1 MRFFRR
7 FVTLATLASAAVPAK
22 VSDLEQCEAGSQS
35 NTCWDLSTRWSK
47 TNSWT
52 CRACFNIRVHY
63 NMRQISAPWANNFN
77 ARRSSVVIAFTSK
90 VSFEKVA
97 HPINDD
103 GNKIIELGYDADGNY
118 LFRLEFENSFDPGND
133 EVDFNI
139 EYQEREGSA
148 EVAYIWSCDCRDS
161 AAKEIEEVTTG
172 ISSTTTTTTSTT
184 TTTTSLSTKSNGNDD
199 GIPCGSIFNKFPM
212 SSDVAGEWNCE
223 NNTDE
228 QRRWRCNFVCLDGYN
243 TKATSVCIRNQ
254 RTLEMGD
261 SEFVWTDARRGRF
274 DCTSCSVG
282 KAYEEFSISPLEDG
296 SVPELV
302 CGLNADNNSHIRT
315 CKLNCPTGMRSK
327 HEIKCRNNGGWR
339 MSRGGAKSRA
349 SKRLFCK

>member
-1 MRFFRR
+1 
-7 FVTLATLASAAVPAK
+7 
-22 VSDLEQCEAGSQS
+22 
-35 NTCWDLSTRWSK
+35 
-47 TNSWT
+47 
-52 CRACFNIRVHY
+52 
-63 NMRQISAPWANNFN
+63 MRQISSPWANNFN

-212 SSDVAGEWNCE
+212 SSDVAGKV
-223 NNTDE
+223 
-228 QRRWRCNFVCLDGYN
+228 Q
-243 TKATSVCIRNQ
+243 I
-254 RTLEMGD
+254 
-261 SEFVWTDARRGRF
+261 
-274 DCTSCSVG
+274 
-282 KAYEEFSISPLEDG
+282 
-296 SVPELV
+296 
-302 CGLNADNNSHIRT
+302 
-315 CKLNCPTGMRSK
+315 
-327 HEIKCRNNGGWR
+327 
-339 MSRGGAKSRA
+339 
-349 SKRLFCK
+349 